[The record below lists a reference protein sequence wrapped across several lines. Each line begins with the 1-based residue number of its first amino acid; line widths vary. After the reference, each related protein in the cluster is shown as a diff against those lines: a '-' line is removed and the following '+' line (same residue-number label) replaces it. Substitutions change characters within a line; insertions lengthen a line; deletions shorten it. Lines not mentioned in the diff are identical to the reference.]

1 MTNLNQ
7 DFEEYLEE
15 SFNYIQFSNS
25 FLKATNQS
33 SKNTIDFKTPI
44 KKITYDLE
52 EIESRLETC
61 VKSNYQLLISQL
73 QETDNNSQ
81 HLQKALVPNLDY
93 IELSYNRLNNQ
104 VLGPY
109 ERATKLQLALNK
121 IHQTNTLLRSFLNF
135 SSLILQ
141 AQTFDIQ
148 KILVQEIDFKKS
160 ATHDLVL
167 KISNL
172 TIVHQQIELGLSS
185 DDLSKI
191 QLVQQANTDFVSPQK
206 LLLVKRVN
214 ELVIKLMELNYT
226 QISGL
231 QEQLLS
237 LISSLYALS
246 PSQLFVTIDN
256 IIKSKSSL
264 STQILSKSITSI
276 KDFKSNL
283 ESCTGSHMKTI
294 IFFENQ
300 ILKACNRSD
309 KGIATNDGN
318 LTSLGAPLSMTR
330 SSKTFSSSGSTFMN
344 SSNALSK
351 FLHYYN
357 KANTDVR
364 ASTLLFIFWQQIAK
378 MFQQEFEINMKR
390 GGPVGKTLVQSQST
404 ISNTFEKVLSQ
415 EVPDYYSDKG
425 DIITLMKS
433 TVSGS
438 KTE

>member
-93 IELSYNRLNNQ
+93 IELSYNRLNNH

-300 ILKACNRSD
+300 ILKACNGSD
-309 KGIATNDGN
+309 KGIAASDGN
-318 LTSLGAPLSMTR
+318 LTSLGAPLSMSR

-378 MFQQEFEINMKR
+378 MFQHEFEINMKR

-425 DIITLMKS
+425 DIIALMKS

-438 KTE
+438 KTV